1 VRLGRG
7 RTLSGGGRPWSGTA
21 EQPRRGESGA
31 QAAWWWG
38 LRQARAGAAGMRV
51 VKRGGNGHA
60 HRLQRGRGGGF
71 ARGCDVGSG
80 ASTCVRG
87 GETVSGV
94 SVRSR

>member
-7 RTLSGGGRPWSGTA
+7 GALSGGGRPRSGTA

-38 LRQARAGAAGMRV
+38 LRQARVGATGMRE
-51 VKRGGNGHA
+51 VKRRGDGHA
-60 HRLQRGRGGGF
+60 QRLQRGRGGGF
-71 ARGCDVGSG
+71 ARGRDVGSG
-80 ASTCVRG
+80 ASTCVQG
-87 GETVSGV
+87 GETVARA